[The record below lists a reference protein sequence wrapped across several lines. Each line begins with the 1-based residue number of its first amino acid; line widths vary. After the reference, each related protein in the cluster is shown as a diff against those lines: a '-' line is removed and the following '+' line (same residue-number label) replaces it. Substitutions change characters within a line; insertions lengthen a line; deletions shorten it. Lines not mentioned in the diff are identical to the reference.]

1 MPHTLVA
8 GYTCIAITKDAMV
21 VAFTMDVEVVVAQ
34 IDLDVVASLRGS
46 VGSFQEQVSCKT
58 KVPSVEVRYSLCLPF
73 NIKHRLSIS
82 LKDYLRR
89 SGAFGF
95 LLPLFGGAD
104 SSSVAVVVWYM
115 CQLVVKEIANGD
127 EQVKVDAIRIG
138 NYRDGQYPTNS
149 REFAKRIFYT
159 IFMGSENRLR
169 AKVLAYEIGSW
180 HLDLSIDGVVFAF
193 LSLFQTLTG
202 YLSSQRMTPIT
213 TTAMEVRGV
222 DRGEDDAGFGEEGE
236 RKGERDPVG
245 EVLKCGI
252 KYFILCFKQLD
263 EVDMGMS
270 YEELSIYG
278 RAQKIFRCGPVSMFQ

>member
-21 VAFTMDVEVVVAQ
+21 VAFTM
-34 IDLDVVASLRGS
+34 
-46 VGSFQEQVSCKT
+46 
-58 KVPSVEVRYSLCLPF
+58 
-73 NIKHRLSIS
+73 
-82 LKDYLRR
+82 DYLRR

-159 IFMGSENRLR
+159 IFMGSENR
-169 AKVLAYEIGSW
+169 
-180 HLDLSIDGVVFAF
+180 
-193 LSLFQTLTG
+193 
-202 YLSSQRMTPIT
+202 
-213 TTAMEVRGV
+213 
-222 DRGEDDAGFGEEGE
+222 
-236 RKGERDPVG
+236 
-245 EVLKCGI
+245 
-252 KYFILCFKQLD
+252 
-263 EVDMGMS
+263 
-270 YEELSIYG
+270 
-278 RAQKIFRCGPVSMFQ
+278 